1 MRLPAHRTG
10 RWSRAIATALC
21 ALTIGLLP
29 LGSANTVQATGMTGT
44 STHPDTAR
52 IPAGFSEQK
61 EVVNGIRINYVR
73 GGHGPTLV
81 LLHGFPE
88 TWYTWRKV
96 LPALAAHYTVIA
108 PDLPGS
114 GRSDAPAAGYDKLT
128 LAADIHGLLTKLG
141 LSHHIRLVGH
151 DIGSMVAY
159 AYAAAHPTDVD
170 KLVLSEAPIPDPSIY
185 TFASLTAD
193 GPAAWNFG
201 YFNLTNGL
209 PEQLIRGREALWVQ
223 LFTDSLEVQKNG
235 IGPAEVNEFA
245 RYLRDPAHLRASFEY
260 FRTFDQ
266 DIVDNAVNINT
277 KLTMPV
283 LAIGASGSLRDFVPT
298 QVARYATN
306 VTGALVDNSGHWIY
320 EEQPAEMTQLL
331 LRFLG

>member
-1 MRLPAHRTG
+1 MRVPTQTSK
-10 RWSRAIATALC
+10 RWSRTIITTLC
-21 ALTIGLLP
+21 AVTIALVP
-29 LGSANTVQATGMTGT
+29 LGSANAASPTNGA
-44 STHPDTAR
+44 STAVHPDTGR
-52 IPAGFSEQK
+52 VPAGYTERK
-61 EVVNGIRINYVR
+61 VYVNGIRINYVR

-96 LPALAAHYTVIA
+96 LPALATHYTVIA

-114 GRSDAPAAGYDKLT
+114 GQSDAPASGYDKKT
-128 LAADIHGLLTKLG
+128 LAADIHGLLAALG
-141 LSHHIRLVGH
+141 LSHHIRLIGH
-151 DIGSMVAY
+151 DIGTMVAY

-170 KLVLSEAPIPDPSIY
+170 KLVLSEAPIPDSSIY

-193 GPAAWNFG
+193 GPGAWNFG
-201 YFNLTNGL
+201 YFSLTNGL
-209 PEQLIRGREALWVQ
+209 PERLIEGREALWVQ

-235 IGPAEVNEFA
+235 IGPAEVNEFS

-260 FRTFDQ
+260 FRTFPQ
-266 DIVDNAVNINT
+266 DIADNANNIKT

-298 QVARYATN
+298 QVAQYATN
-306 VTGALVDNSGHWIY
+306 VTGAVIPASGHWIY
-320 EEQPAEMTQLL
+320 EEQPTEITHRLL
-331 LRFLG
+331 QFLR